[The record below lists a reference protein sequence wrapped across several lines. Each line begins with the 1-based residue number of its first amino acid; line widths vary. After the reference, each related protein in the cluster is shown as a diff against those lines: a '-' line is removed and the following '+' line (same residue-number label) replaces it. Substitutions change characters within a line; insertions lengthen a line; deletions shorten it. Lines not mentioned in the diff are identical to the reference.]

1 MSVQLLRDLKSLKI
15 QVIHA
20 PDSEG
25 LTIVEHL
32 GRIGCQNETTW
43 PLPDELAPDADVV
56 LMSIEQENREQIL
69 KLCRQ
74 TKDVPPTILAVA
86 SYEDPG
92 TLQII
97 LECEA
102 LSVIERPV
110 RLFGLLTNLTIARSL
125 WMERHK
131 LRKKVKKL
139 ERRLDG
145 NHMIS
150 RAKNI
155 LWETQNLDENAAHE
169 SIRKQAMAKRQSMA
183 DISGEIVKAYEI
195 LTFSSEK

>member
-125 WMERHK
+125 WTERHK
-131 LRKKVKKL
+131 LRKKVRKL

>member
-1 MSVQLLRDLKSLKI
+1 
-15 QVIHA
+15 VIHA

-25 LTIVEHL
+25 QTIVEHL

-56 LMSIEQENREQIL
+56 LISIEQENREQIL
-69 KLCRQ
+69 KLCKE

-102 LSVIERPV
+102 LSVIERPI

-125 WMERHK
+125 WTERHK
-131 LRKKVKKL
+131 LRKKVRKL

-155 LWETQNLDENAAHE
+155 LWETQGLDENAAHE

-195 LTFSSEK
+195 LTFTSEK

>member
-1 MSVQLLRDLKSLKI
+1 LKI

-125 WMERHK
+125 WTERHK

>member
-1 MSVQLLRDLKSLKI
+1 MAVKLLRDLKGLKI
-15 QVIHA
+15 QLIHA

-25 LTIVEHL
+25 LAIVEHL
-32 GRIGCQNETTW
+32 RRIGCKSETSW
-43 PLPDELAPDADVV
+43 PLPNELDADVDVV
-56 LMSIEQENREQIL
+56 LISIEQENREQIL

-74 TKDVPPTILAVA
+74 TRDVPPTILAVA

-125 WMERHK
+125 WMDRHK
-131 LRKKVKKL
+131 LRKKIKKL

-150 RAKNI
+150 KAKSI
-155 LWETQNLDENAAHE
+155 LWESQGLDETSAHE
-169 SIRKQAMAKRQSMA
+169 SIRKQAMAKRLSMA
-183 DISGEIVKAYEI
+183 DISTDIVKAYEI
-195 LTFSSEK
+195 LTFTSEK